1 MSRTQL
7 RLGQVTGSFG
17 AGAGKISQGE
27 TKSSISAM
35 TVNDLSDVLGHMASA
50 IKRIHGATDF
60 SDQDAG
66 NFSLALTGSAGMKLA
81 GDLDVDSSADIAG
94 AVNMQAGLTVAG
106 VTALNGN
113 VDLGDATTDSVTFV
127 AKVDSDILPDGT
139 RDLGAAGLAWAEV
152 HSDAYYGTGSLSSL
166 AVADLTD
173 NRVLIAGTSGEIEDD
188 GNFTFDGTTLTL
200 AGARD
205 LSVGRD
211 ATVGRNL
218 TVTGDFTVNGTT
230 TTLDTANLAV
240 EDAVILLGSGSTG
253 AAAAGDRGLLM
264 EIGSETNPAM
274 FWDESEDQFA
284 FVRTNASA
292 TDNTITA
299 DAYADLRVQEL
310 TASNGINAP
319 GQSLFAS
326 VAVGD
331 LTSGRVVLAGVGGE
345 LSDDSG
351 LTFIPADDKL
361 VVVGDVQG
369 AAISGSATNAFQMN
383 GSGNQQIVKTTA
395 GNFGFKTAG
404 PNAQLGFADSHFT
417 GSSHAGAQLPLATD
431 VSEYNSFV
439 TNFGNASIIDAINQ
453 ARSGTPGAGKY
464 TATAAADV
472 SAGNSVAVGSFDR
485 SVMTPA
491 QLASQ
496 SDVYVNGQLL
506 LSGAASGANARDY
519 YFDGAG
525 VDAVKFTF
533 TIERDDAIAIV
544 IR

>member
-17 AGAGKISQGE
+17 STAGKINQAE

-50 IKRIHGATDF
+50 IKRIHGAGDF
-60 SDQDAG
+60 SNQDAG

-113 VDLGDATTDSVTFV
+113 VDLGDANTDSVTFV

-200 AGARD
+200 GGARD

-310 TASNGINAP
+310 TASNGLSAS
-319 GQSLFAS
+319 GQSLLAS

-395 GNFGFKTAG
+395 GNFGFKTSGA
-404 PNAQLGFADSHFT
+404 NAQLGFADSHFT
-417 GSSHAGAQLPLATD
+417 GSDHTGAQLPLATD

-439 TNFGNASIIDAINQ
+439 TNFGNVSIIDAINQ

-525 VDAVKFTF
+525 ADSVKFTF